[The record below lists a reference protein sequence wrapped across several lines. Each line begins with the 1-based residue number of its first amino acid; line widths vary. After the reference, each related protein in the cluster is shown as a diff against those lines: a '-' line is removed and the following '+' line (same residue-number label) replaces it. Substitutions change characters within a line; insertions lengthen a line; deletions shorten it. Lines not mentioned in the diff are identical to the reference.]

1 MKKRNKIIIALT
13 CILLLGLIILGYFS
27 YPYVRDLN
35 IQTLPKS
42 YNENSL
48 SNNVLNFLDKKL
60 SRDDFGVYTNYVDEE
75 NKGDLTKGH
84 YILSESQG
92 LLMEYAVMTNNQDLF
107 NKAYSVVD
115 DYMMLDNGLV
125 GWRISKDNNINKTS
139 ALIDDVR
146 IAKSLINGYL
156 KFDKFKYK
164 VDGIKLSESILEN
177 STYNNMVIDFN
188 DSGNLSKTITLCYL
202 DLEGFKL
209 LSHINEKWNDIYLKS
224 NDILAK
230 GYISDDFPLF
240 KKSYN
245 VETSVY
251 SNEKE
256 NELLLSLMIWENI
269 LKEGGDPDKINKWMK
284 DQMQK
289 YGCLYTKYS
298 VETNEPLEYVE
309 STSIYAI
316 AYRVSL
322 YGDDK
327 KLQDKLYSSL
337 MKYYVKEGTLKGGF
351 GFEKTK
357 SAYSFDNLE
366 GMISLIVK

>member
-1 MKKRNKIIIALT
+1 MKKRNKILT
-13 CILLLGLIILGYFS
+13 LSLCVLLIILIFLGYIA
-27 YPYVRDLN
+27 YPYVRDLK
-35 IQTLPKS
+35 IETMPKTYS
-42 YNENSL
+42 ENTL
-48 SNNVLNFLDKKL
+48 SNNILKFLDDKL
-60 SRDDFGVYTNYVDEE
+60 SREDFGIYTNYLEGE
-75 NKGDLTKGH
+75 NKGDETKGH
-84 YILSESQG
+84 DILSESQG
-92 LLMEYAVMTNNQDLF
+92 LLMEYAVMTSNEELF

-115 DYMMLDNGLV
+115 NYMMLDNGLIS
-125 GWRISKDNNINKTS
+125 WRMGKDNKINKTS

-164 VDGIKLSESILEN
+164 VDGIKLSESILKN

-188 DSGNLSKTITLCYL
+188 DSGNLSKIITLCYL

-209 LSHINEKWNDIYLKS
+209 LSNINEKWNDIYLKS
-224 NDILAK
+224 KDILDK

-251 SNEKE
+251 SSEKE
-256 NELLLSLMIWENI
+256 SELLLSLMVWENI
-269 LKEGGDPDKINKWMK
+269 LKEGGDSEKINKWMK
-284 DQMQK
+284 DQIQK

-298 VETNEPLEYVE
+298 IDTNEPIEYVE
-309 STSIYAI
+309 STSIYAV

-322 YGDDK
+322 YGNDK

-351 GFEKTK
+351 GFEKSK
-357 SAYSFDNLE
+357 AAYSFDNLQ
-366 GMISLIVK
+366 GMISVISK